1 MPLYFQV
8 QFLKLECTG
17 NAKSAI
23 KNALKSERNK
33 KVSSLKH
40 HQGPGKKCK
49 ELKRDIIEI
58 HSQEDSIKKGNIRKI
73 LNIPIQ
79 EIPKPKKEYEK
90 KNCWENPEQKRGY
103 EKYPNIWTTLY
114 EKENMRKTNMTKI
127 LNQKKKIVKRCIKRT
142 KKFCQQIRQ
151 GPYFICTV
159 CH

>member
-1 MPLYFQV
+1 M
-8 QFLKLECTG
+8 
-17 NAKSAI
+17 
-23 KNALKSERNK
+23 KSERNK

-58 HSQEDSIKKGNIRKI
+58 HRQEDRF
-73 LNIPIQ
+73 PIQ

-142 KKFCQQIRQ
+142 KKFC
-151 GPYFICTV
+151 
-159 CH
+159 